1 MPKSDRE
8 ILAQYIP
15 QIVVASVLNIIH
27 ENNINLKIKKARAS
41 KLGDFRAPTGSQPA
55 RLSINANLNTY
66 AFLITLIHEIAHW
79 LVWENYKNSRYLQ
92 PHGIEWKRT
101 FQGLMHPYLNSDVFP
116 EKLLAVLQHHMQN
129 PKASST
135 SDIRLSQ
142 EIKEYDTGERQ
153 LILADLDIGKIF
165 LLKAKQFQIIEKKRS
180 RFLCQELNTGK
191 RFLIHS
197 LAEINTVG

>member
-1 MPKSDRE
+1 
-8 ILAQYIP
+8 
-15 QIVVASVLNIIH
+15 
-27 ENNINLKIKKARAS
+27 
-41 KLGDFRAPTGSQPA
+41 
-55 RLSINANLNTY
+55 
-66 AFLITLIHEIAHW
+66 
-79 LVWENYKNSRYLQ
+79 
-92 PHGIEWKRT
+92 
-101 FQGLMHPYLNSDVFP
+101 MHPYLNSDVFP